1 MDDVDKLVLKSMDV
15 NYLQYLCGSIVDLAN
30 VPVRSRDAIGLGVP
44 IVSSPVYV
52 FINGVEKQ
60 RFADALAEWSG
71 VSSFLT
77 AHQHIKGYFV
87 PSRLLCM

>member
-1 MDDVDKLVLKSMDV
+1 MQSRNV
-15 NYLQYLCGSIVDLAN
+15 VDLQDEVDDAETGYTAKDLN
-30 VPVRSRDAIGLGVP
+30 VLQQNFTQNLSLFFVKMSAQHLIPDNTVSTMAHELQN
-44 IVSSPVYV
+44 IV
-52 FINGVEKQ
+52 
-60 RFADALAEWSG
+60 EWSG